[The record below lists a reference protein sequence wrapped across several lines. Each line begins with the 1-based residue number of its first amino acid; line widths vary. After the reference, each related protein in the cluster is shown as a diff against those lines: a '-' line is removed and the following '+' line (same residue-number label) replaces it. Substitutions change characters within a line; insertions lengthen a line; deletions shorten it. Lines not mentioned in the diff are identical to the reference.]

1 MTQVDRAIAA
11 LLEAWLSPR
20 QLSAVSGRVNP
31 NGLIRD
37 ARAEAARRGLVWREV
52 WVRNE
57 WGKRYKMHHLERSES
72 LARPARPGGVT
83 VLVGSGGRSSGYAPD
98 HERVSSRTPSNSPD
112 TLAGDPQEGEEGSAA
127 GPGHYRNNPDSGQQG
142 PAVCEVTATR
152 GNPRSGNG
160 SQGQGRPSSPSRWR
174 NEVGV
179 GANAQRVSGAARATG
194 GATRRADEG
203 RLF

>member
-1 MTQVDRAIAA
+1 MTQVSLAIAA
-11 LLEAWLSPR
+11 LLKAWLSPR

-72 LARPARPGGVT
+72 LARPACPGGVPP
-83 VLVGSGGRSSGYAPD
+83 SSNA
-98 HERVSSRTPSNSPD
+98 
-112 TLAGDPQEGEEGSAA
+112 AGSAA
-127 GPGHYRNNPDSGQQG
+127 
-142 PAVCEVTATR
+142 
-152 GNPRSGNG
+152 
-160 SQGQGRPSSPSRWR
+160 QGRGTGGDGAATPTEHPSPGPEKHSEMARRAASRSSSPSRWR

-179 GANAQRVSGAARATG
+179 SGSARATG
-194 GATRRADEG
+194 GAQGELWRERG
-203 RLF
+203 

>member
-57 WGKRYKMHHLERSES
+57 RGRRFKMHHLERSES
-72 LARPARPGGVT
+72 LARPACPGGVPT
-83 VLVGSGGRSSGYAPD
+83 SSEA
-98 HERVSSRTPSNSPD
+98 
-112 TLAGDPQEGEEGSAA
+112 AGSAVPGSRVAASGSEA
-127 GPGHYRNNPDSGQQG
+127 GGAAIA
-142 PAVCEVTATR
+142 PAGESTR
-152 GNPRSGNG
+152 T
-160 SQGQGRPSSPSRWR
+160 RPSPSRR
-174 NEVGV
+174 KRLVG
-179 GANAQRVSGAARATG
+179 VSGA
-194 GATRRADEG
+194 TRKADEG